1 MMMVNGDGDGDG
13 DDGRGASSTITQ
25 IRHFPFRVISA
36 EQ

>member
-1 MMMVNGDGDGDG
+1 MMMVDGDGDG

>member
-1 MMMVNGDGDGDG
+1 MMVNGDGDG